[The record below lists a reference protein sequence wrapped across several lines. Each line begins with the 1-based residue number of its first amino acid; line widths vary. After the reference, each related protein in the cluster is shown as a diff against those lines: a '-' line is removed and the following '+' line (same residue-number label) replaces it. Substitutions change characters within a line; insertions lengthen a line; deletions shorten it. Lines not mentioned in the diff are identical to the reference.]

1 MYYYKMLRRC
11 TTFLLT
17 TLDTFN
23 FRSVLIS
30 GSAIKKPIHCRF
42 YMENFHLLPTIFYQ
56 FLPEHVFLEKKK
68 KKKNMQSTYYKLN
81 SHILLICVTRTLT
94 WWGCKSDIV
103 YLTLVLPY
111 HIFVTIKSGVKA
123 LQLNDFKDLIRKG
136 VWGNTKEDG

>member
-1 MYYYKMLRRC
+1 MYNISSHHLRYIQFSFCPHIRKC
-11 TTFLLT
+11 NQEAYPLQVLHGEFSLT
-17 TLDTFN
+17 PNYILSIPSWACF
-23 FRSVLIS
+23 
-30 GSAIKKPIHCRF
+30 P
-42 YMENFHLLPTIFYQ
+42 
-56 FLPEHVFLEKKK
+56 EKKK
-68 KKKNMQSTYYKLN
+68 NKKMQSTYYKLN